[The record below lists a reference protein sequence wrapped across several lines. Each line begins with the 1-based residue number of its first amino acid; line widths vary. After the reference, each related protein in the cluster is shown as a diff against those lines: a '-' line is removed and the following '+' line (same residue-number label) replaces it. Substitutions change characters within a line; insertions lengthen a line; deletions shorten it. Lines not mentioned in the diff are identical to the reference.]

1 MLNYREVTVVL
12 SIPSTSQEDADK
24 QAQDIVRAQLSHLK
38 ADDTLLPIRA
48 RVSEAEPATRRS

>member
-1 MLNYREVTVVL
+1 MLNYREVTIVL

-24 QAQDIVRAQLSHLK
+24 QAQDIVRAQLSNLK

-48 RVSEAEPATRRS
+48 RVEPLDIKE